1 MDDREQPLPSWVTE
15 LKDALECP
23 VCLKTCLDPP
33 IHQCENGHYFCGD
46 CHEPLQNEGKGC
58 PVCRGQLIKAR
69 SLAVEKMLEK
79 LPKIKCRYEDCQ
91 FKRADIDAVHQ
102 HETDCLF
109 RLVECSVCEKGIPL
123 SRISDHLVLTHRKH
137 PNTME
142 NFGIEKKGFIPQE
155 SGLNKAQSPLKCK
168 DLTFFINRND
178 YNDDLMMFWVSF
190 CGTKKEAEQYEY
202 TIKIMSSAE
211 KKAGRTQYLFTGSRR
226 CVSCHVSH
234 KDMKKTLEALFVSKE
249 LMRKAAEEHD
259 EKMLE
264 WKLIVQQL

>member
-46 CHEPLQNEGKGC
+46 CHGPLQNEGKGC

-91 FKRADIDAVHQ
+91 FKRADIDAVYQ

-109 RLVECSVCEKGIPL
+109 RLVECSRCEEGIPI
-123 SRISDHLVLTHRKH
+123 SRLSDHLELTHRKH
-137 PNTME
+137 PCTLK
-142 NFGIEKKGFIPQE
+142 NFGIEEGFIPQK
-155 SGLNKAQSPLKCK
+155 SGLNKMQNPLKCK

-178 YNDDLMMFWVSF
+178 YNDDLMMFWISF
-190 CGTKKEAEQYEY
+190 CGTKKEAELYEY
-202 TIKIMSSAE
+202 TIKIVSSAE
-211 KKAGRTQYLFTGSRR
+211 KKAGRIQYLFTGSRR
-226 CVSCHVSH
+226 CVSCDVSH
-234 KDMKKTLEALFVSKE
+234 KDIKKTTEALFVSKE
-249 LMRKAAEEHD
+249 LMRKAAEGHN
-259 EKMLE
+259 EKRLE
-264 WKLIVQQL
+264 WKLIVKQL